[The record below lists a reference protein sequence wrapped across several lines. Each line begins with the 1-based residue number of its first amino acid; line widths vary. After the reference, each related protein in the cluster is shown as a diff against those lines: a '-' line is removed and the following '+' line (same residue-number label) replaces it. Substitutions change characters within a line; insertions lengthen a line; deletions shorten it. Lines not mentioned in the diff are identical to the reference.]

1 MEILKVNAV
10 RKENTKGGKH
20 KWLVDEPTVSAS
32 FYMHAKAEKPK
43 IVEVTL
49 LEKGEEA

>member
-1 MEILKVNAV
+1 MDRLKVKAV
-10 RKENTKGGKH
+10 RKDNTKGGKH

-32 FYMHAKAEKPK
+32 FYIHAKAEAPK
-43 IVEVTL
+43 FIEVEL